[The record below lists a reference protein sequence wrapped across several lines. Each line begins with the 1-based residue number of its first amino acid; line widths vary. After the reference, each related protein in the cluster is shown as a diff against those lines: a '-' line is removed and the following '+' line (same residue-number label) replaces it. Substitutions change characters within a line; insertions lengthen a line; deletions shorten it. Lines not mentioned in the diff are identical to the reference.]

1 VRARA
6 VFNIGIIL
14 KRWFLKIK
22 SVLIKETD
30 ENESIPDFE
39 DDLNRILDAYIEAN
53 EKYLQVASKFFSTS
67 IEEDQNSLIKS
78 AEDVIYH
85 HAAAQLFTMVESVN
99 IFKRAANKI
108 TTSSH
113 AISDLIAWIESR
125 EKENS
130 EMAEKLSNRK
140 SNIGVYPIAKRMF
153 VEQNFLRETKLY
165 LLGIFRV
172 LMAYFHY
179 TFERSFNDLPM
190 PTLLEKFQKQHK
202 QSKYWLALPF
212 VGLILNILGFIP
224 LISVGTGIIGI
235 VMFLIENYY
244 LDGKELSNLK
254 QMPSLAQQA
263 QEQLETAK
271 SNIDAVRNIRDFILD
286 LDTFIPQETVEVIN
300 ALKMGIDVDSETI
313 ETQRVALIQ
322 KITENQ
328 NRVWPG
334 IGAVL
339 KDNASS
345 ETIEDIKVNRKRR
358 KSKHEK

>member
-1 VRARA
+1 MRGTGL
-6 VFNIGIIL
+6 NIRIFF
-14 KRWFLKIK
+14 KKFLHKVK
-22 SVLIKETD
+22 SVFIKGEK
-30 ENESIPDFE
+30 ESDQIQDYQT
-39 DDLNRILDAYIEAN
+39 DLNQNLDNYINAN
-53 EKYLQVASKFFSTS
+53 EKYLEVAGKFFSTS
-67 IEEDQNSLIKS
+67 IEEDQKSLIKS
-78 AEDVIYH
+78 AEEVVYYH
-85 HAAAQLFTMVESVN
+85 ATAQLFTMFESIN

-108 TTSSH
+108 TASSDE
-113 AISDLIAWIESR
+113 ISQLIVWIEER

-130 EMAEKLSNRK
+130 DLADKLSNRNSK
-140 SNIGVYPIAKRMF
+140 VGVYPKAKRML

-172 LMAYFHY
+172 LLAYFKY

-271 SNIDAVRNIRDFILD
+271 SNIDSVRNIRDFILD
-286 LDTFIPQETVEVIN
+286 LDIFIPQETVEVIN

-313 ETQRVALIQ
+313 EAQRVALIQ